1 MTVRKR
7 PWFLGLLGLSACL
20 LGLLAIVSGVW
31 LWRYFRPQ
39 PSNLQQT
46 LFQGINYTRSVRHS
60 PRPLVI
66 HVITVDLRT
75 EGLNFLV
82 TPGNSEGDL
91 PLNAR
96 TTAEFLQD
104 FDLQLAING
113 DGFLPWKSNSLL
125 DYYPHSG
132 DPVQAIGISASRGE
146 FYPGVNDQGP
156 TLYLS
161 RTNRA
166 RFNFP
171 FGKIYNAISGNL
183 MLVTQGRIEAGI
195 PDEGLAPRTA
205 IAIDK
210 KEKFLLL
217 LVIDG
222 RQPGYSEG
230 ATLTEL
236 AEIILEYGGHYGMN
250 LDGGGSSTLVKQGR
264 LGQPVV
270 LNSPID
276 QNIPGRQRPV
286 GNHLGI
292 YAQPLSTP

>member
-264 LGQPVV
+264 FGQTAV